1 MEWELILLIGIV
13 AVLYSSV
20 GHGGASGYLAIM
32 ALYNMSLETM
42 RPNAL
47 VLNLLVSGIAFIQF
61 YRAGHFDRSLIF
73 PFLIGSIPAAF
84 IGGMIDLP
92 GTVYKI
98 ILGVC
103 LILAVVRMVVK
114 MPSSENPVLAK
125 SIWIA
130 IGIGFAIGLV
140 SGLIGIGGGIILSP
154 VILLL
159 GWGDMKKTAT
169 ASALFIWLNSLAGLA
184 GFFVSS
190 GPMSTS
196 SWPLLIAAGMGGILG
211 GYLGSVK
218 WSRNVLKWAL
228 SLVLMAA
235 AMKLVFI

>member
-1 MEWELILLIGIV
+1 MEWEIILFIGMV

-32 ALYNMSLETM
+32 ALYSMSPETM
-42 RPNAL
+42 RPTAL

-61 YRAGHFDRSLIF
+61 YRAGYFDRSLVF
-73 PFLIGSIPAAF
+73 PFLIGSVPAAF

-92 GTVYKI
+92 VTVYKI
-98 ILGVC
+98 ILGIC
-103 LILAVVRMVVK
+103 LLLAVIRMIVK
-114 MPSSENPVLAK
+114 MPSPEHPVLEK
-125 SIWIA
+125 NVWIA
-130 IGIGFAIGLV
+130 IVFGFAIGLV

-159 GWGDMKKTAT
+159 GWGDMKKTAA
-169 ASALFIWLNSLAGLA
+169 ASALFIWLNSLAGLT
-184 GFFVSS
+184 GFFVNS
-190 GPMSTS
+190 GSLSTS
-196 SWPLLIAAGMGGILG
+196 SWPLLIAAGIGGVLG

-218 WSRNVLKWAL
+218 WSKDALKWAL
-228 SLVLMAA
+228 SLVLVAA